1 MKCRTVKNT
10 CVMKKNKIWMA
21 VVLLMALSSCVK
33 PEYHYV
39 DDRFKE
45 WFVDQDKLAF
55 HVQDQNGI
63 TQEFDFSAPK
73 TDMLEGNAYFLFVKT
88 DEDLC
93 ENIHQEGRVSFYEG
107 RACNLSVTNYYGRN
121 THFALCFY
129 DVQFDVNVDGEHFTC
144 TTCSDERLIERLY
157 NCSMEMLR
165 SHEVNGVVYNDVL
178 HFRITDQDAIT
189 RNTFPTELYYAKHY
203 GPIEYELAGEVRCL
217 RQ

>member
-1 MKCRTVKNT
+1 
-10 CVMKKNKIWMA
+10 MA
-21 VVLLMALSSCVK
+21 VLLLMALTSCVK

-55 HVQDQNGI
+55 YVQDQNGI
-63 TQEFDFSAPK
+63 TQKFDFSAPQ
-73 TDMLEGNAYFLFVKT
+73 TDMLEGASYFMFVKT

-93 ENIHQEGRVSFYEG
+93 ENIYQDSRVSFYEG
-107 RACNLSVTNYYGRN
+107 RACNLSVTNFYSKN

-144 TTCSDERLIERLY
+144 TTCSDERLIERQY
-157 NCSMEMLR
+157 CCSMEMLP
-165 SHEVNGVVYNDVL
+165 SHEVNGHVYEDVM
-178 HFRITDQDAIT
+178 HFRITDLDAVT

-203 GPIEYELAGEVRCL
+203 GPIEYELGGEVRCL
-217 RQ
+217 REAPVSIHGARNL

>member
-1 MKCRTVKNT
+1 
-10 CVMKKNKIWMA
+10 MKKNKIWMA
-21 VVLLMALSSCVK
+21 VVLLMALTSCVK

-55 HVQDQNGI
+55 YVQDQNGI
-63 TQEFDFSAPK
+63 TQEFDFSAPQAG
-73 TDMLEGNAYFLFVKT
+73 MVEGASYFLFVKT

-93 ENIHQEGRVSFYEG
+93 ENIHQNGRVSFYEG
-107 RACNLSVTNYYGRN
+107 RACYLGVTNYYSKN

-129 DVQFDVNVDGEHFTC
+129 DVQFDVSVDGEQFSCRNCYDDRYFNREYH
-144 TTCSDERLIERLY
+144 
-157 NCSMEMLR
+157 CSMEVLR
-165 SHEVNGVVYNDVL
+165 SHEVNGVTYDDVL

-203 GPIEYELAGEVRCL
+203 GPIEYELGGDVRCW
-217 RQ
+217 RKS

>member
-1 MKCRTVKNT
+1 
-10 CVMKKNKIWMA
+10 MA
-21 VVLLMALSSCVK
+21 VVLLMALTSCVK

-63 TQEFDFSAPK
+63 TQEFDFSAPQ
-73 TDMLEGNAYFLFVKT
+73 TDMVEGNAYFLFVKT

-93 ENIHQEGRVSFYEG
+93 ENIYQEGRVSFYEG
-107 RACNLSVTNYYGRN
+107 RACNLSVTNYYSKN

-144 TTCSDERLIERLY
+144 TTCSDERFIERQY
-157 NCSMEMLR
+157 CCSMEMLS
-165 SHEVNGVVYNDVL
+165 SHEVNGHVYEDVM
-178 HFRITDQDAIT
+178 HFRITDLDAIT

-203 GPIEYELAGEVRCL
+203 GPIEYELGGKVRCL

>member
-1 MKCRTVKNT
+1 
-10 CVMKKNKIWMA
+10 MKKNKIWMA
-21 VVLLMALSSCVK
+21 IVLLMALTSCVK
-33 PEYHYV
+33 TEYHYV

-55 HVQDQNGI
+55 YVQDQNGI
-63 TQEFDFSAPK
+63 TQEFGFSAPQAG
-73 TDMLEGNAYFLFVKT
+73 MGEGASYFLFVKT

-93 ENIHQEGRVSFYEG
+93 ENINQEGRVSFYEG
-107 RACNLSVTNYYGRN
+107 RACYLSVTNYYGRN
-121 THFALCFY
+121 THFALGFY

-157 NCSMEMLR
+157 NCTMEVLR

-178 HFRITDQDAIT
+178 HFKVTDQDAIT

-203 GPIEYELAGEVRCL
+203 GPIEYELGGEVRCL
-217 RQ
+217 RR

>member
-1 MKCRTVKNT
+1 
-10 CVMKKNKIWMA
+10 MKKNKIWMA
-21 VVLLMALSSCVK
+21 VVLLMALTSCVK
-33 PEYHYV
+33 TEYHYV
-39 DDRFKE
+39 DDSFKE
-45 WFVDQDKLAF
+45 WFVDRDKLAF
-55 HVQDQNGI
+55 YVQDQNGI
-63 TQEFDFSAPK
+63 TQEFDFSAPQA
-73 TDMLEGNAYFLFVKT
+73 DMVEGNAYFLFVKT

-93 ENIHQEGRVSFYEG
+93 ENIFQDGRVNFYEG

-157 NCSMEMLR
+157 NCTMEVLR

-203 GPIEYELAGEVRCL
+203 GPIEYELGGEVRYL

>member
-1 MKCRTVKNT
+1 MICRTVKNT

-21 VVLLMALSSCVK
+21 VVLLMALTSCVK

-63 TQEFDFSAPK
+63 TQEFDFSAPQA
-73 TDMLEGNAYFLFVKT
+73 DMLEGASYFMFVKT

-107 RACNLSVTNYYGRN
+107 RACNLSVTNYYSKN
-121 THFALCFY
+121 THFALGFY

-144 TTCSDERLIERLY
+144 TTCGDERLIERQY
-157 NCSMEMLR
+157 CCSMEMLP
-165 SHEVNGVVYNDVL
+165 SHEVNGHVYEDVM
-178 HFRITDQDAIT
+178 HFRITDLDAIT
-189 RNTFPTELYYAKHY
+189 RNTFPTELFYAKHY
-203 GPIEYELAGEVRCL
+203 GPIEYELGGEVRFL

>member
-1 MKCRTVKNT
+1 
-10 CVMKKNKIWMA
+10 MKKNKILFIAAM
-21 VVLLMALSSCVK
+21 LLLSMSSCVK

-39 DDRFKE
+39 GDSFKE

-55 HVQDQNGI
+55 EVQDQNGI
-63 TQEFDFSAPK
+63 TQEFDFSAPQ
-73 TDMLEGNAYFLFVKT
+73 TDMVEGASYFMFVKT

-107 RACNLSVTNYYGRN
+107 RACNLSVTNYYSKN
-121 THFALCFY
+121 THFALGFY
-129 DVQFDVNVDGEHFTC
+129 DVQFDVNVDGEQFTC
-144 TTCSDERLIERLY
+144 QHCYDDKYFNREYR
-157 NCSMEMLR
+157 CSMEALPTY
-165 SHEVNGVVYNDVL
+165 EVNGVVYNDVM

-203 GPIEYELAGEVRCL
+203 GPIEYELGGEVRFL

>member
-1 MKCRTVKNT
+1 
-10 CVMKKNKIWMA
+10 MA
-21 VVLLMALSSCVK
+21 VVLLMALTSCVK

-63 TQEFDFSAPK
+63 TQEFDFSAPQ
-73 TDMLEGNAYFLFVKT
+73 TDMVEGNAYFLFVKT

-93 ENIHQEGRVSFYEG
+93 ENIYQEGRVSFYEG
-107 RACNLSVTNYYGRN
+107 RACNLSVTNYYSKN

-144 TTCSDERLIERLY
+144 TTCSDERFIERQY
-157 NCSMEMLR
+157 CCSMEMLP
-165 SHEVNGVVYNDVL
+165 SHEVNGHVYEDVM
-178 HFRITDQDAIT
+178 HFRITDLDAIT

-203 GPIEYELAGEVRCL
+203 GPIEYELGGKVRCL